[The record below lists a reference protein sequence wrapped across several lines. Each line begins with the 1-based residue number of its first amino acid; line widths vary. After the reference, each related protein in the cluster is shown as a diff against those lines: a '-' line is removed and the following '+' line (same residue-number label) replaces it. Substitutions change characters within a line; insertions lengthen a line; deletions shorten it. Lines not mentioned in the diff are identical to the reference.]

1 MLSLDG
7 CWGGWYWWN
16 NNDDDYSDSDEEDDD
31 DDRRCTTVDKSV
43 KSNNDRGH
51 KLSPP
56 RWWWGWW
63 PTMMMMTKLLP
74 PRWWWGWWPTMT
86 MMTKLSP
93 PRRWWGPGSKLWR
106 SIFSIDEANSFLS
119 RLLFIWY
126 LYDILADYNPNHNI
140 TDCHSEKKKRKICA
154 GLEVDGHDWTFAD
167 CVTCALIASLS
178 TRRLHLY
185 NGLWG

>member
-1 MLSLDG
+1 MTIIEMDAVVGRMLRRLVLRMMTITTMTIIAILTRTMMMMMMT
-7 CWGGWYWWN
+7 GGG
-16 NNDDDYSDSDEEDDD
+16 
-31 DDRRCTTVDKSV
+31 TTADKSV

-63 PTMMMMTKLLP
+63 PTMMMMTKL
-74 PRWWWGWWPTMT
+74 
-86 MMTKLSP
+86 SP
-93 PRRWWGPGSKLWR
+93 PRRWWGPKLWR